1 MVLVAEVSKY
11 QKAIEEVD
19 QILQEVLK
27 LSQPLYVYN
36 YEKVIRL
43 GSNVIQWHLANE
55 RKE

>member
-36 YEKVIRL
+36 KEKVIRL